1 MSQIFPQGRHARPTR
16 SRRPLAVAATVAL
29 VLGGGTVAYGAWSSN
44 AAGSSQAKSVTAV
57 ALTVNVAT
65 GGPDLYPGGSG
76 AVYFTVTNTNP
87 YGVSLTAANFGAVT
101 SSDEANCPAS
111 NITVSNKTGLSLS
124 VGANTTSATLSI
136 ANAVT
141 MATSAPDGCQG
152 KTFTIAT
159 TLTGTSV

>member
-1 MSQIFPQGRHARPTR
+1 MIQILPQGRHGRPSR
-16 SRRPLAVAATVAL
+16 SRRPLAIAATVVL
-29 VLGGGTVAYGAWSSN
+29 VLGGGTLAYGAWSASGT
-44 AAGSSQAKSVTAV
+44 GSSQAKSVTAV
-57 ALTVNVAT
+57 ALTVSVAT
-65 GGPDLYPGGSG
+65 GTADLYPGGSG

-101 SSDEANCPAS
+101 SSDEVNCPAA
-111 NITVSNKTGLSLS
+111 NITVNNKTGLSLS
-124 VGANTTSATLSI
+124 VGANTTSGTLSI

-141 MATSAPDGCQG
+141 MAAGALDGCQG